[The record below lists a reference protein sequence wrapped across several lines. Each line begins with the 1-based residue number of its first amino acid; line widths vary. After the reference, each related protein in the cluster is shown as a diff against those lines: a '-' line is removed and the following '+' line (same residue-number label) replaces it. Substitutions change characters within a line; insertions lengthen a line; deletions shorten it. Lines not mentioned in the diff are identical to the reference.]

1 MPANFGNWKTD
12 NYKFVGKAFDFA
24 YADRLN
30 KLSPVISEVNA
41 KSIDYELTGS
51 GGYGEMAEYDGSN
64 LNTGSMKHGFK
75 TVITPVEYTLS
86 IPVGY
91 KAAKIDKMGETKKVG
106 SKLGDSAAL
115 TVYLHLLRMF
125 ANAWNTD
132 GRHNGGDGVSWA
144 NAEHPVASRGSQGRR
159 FEADTD
165 AGTYSNISTDAFS
178 VSAITAA
185 QARANRFE
193 TPDGL
198 PFLCDF
204 DTVLIA
210 PELEEKAKKMFGENA
225 SLTPMLNPD
234 DNTNA
239 ANPVYGMR
247 YIVMGGGADGF
258 KGKQWAVCDRRL
270 MKEIVNIVYNTRPT
284 VMQTQ
289 QDNPLIDLYTAYAD
303 FGVGWGDA
311 RQIIF
316 GDPG

>member
-1 MPANFGNWKTD
+1 M
-12 NYKFVGKAFDFA
+12 
-24 YADRLN
+24 
-30 KLSPVISEVNA
+30 
-41 KSIDYELTGS
+41 
-51 GGYGEMAEYDGSN
+51 
-64 LNTGSMKHGFK
+64 
-75 TVITPVEYTLS
+75 
-86 IPVGY
+86 
-91 KAAKIDKMGETKKVG
+91 
-106 SKLGDSAAL
+106 
-115 TVYLHLLRMF
+115 
-125 ANAWNTD
+125 
-132 GRHNGGDGVSWA
+132 SWA
-144 NAEHPVASRGSQGRR
+144 NAAHPVASRGSQGRR

-234 DNTNA
+234 DDTNA
-239 ANPVYGMR
+239 ANPIYGMR

-258 KGKQWAVCDRRL
+258 TGKQWAVCDRRL

-284 VMQTQ
+284 VIQTK
-289 QDNPLIDLYTAYAD
+289 QDNPLVDLYTAYAD

>member
-1 MPANFGNWKTD
+1 MPSTFANWKTD

-30 KLSPVISEVNA
+30 KLAPVVGEVNA
-41 KSIDYELTGS
+41 RSIDYELTGS
-51 GGYGEMAEYDGSN
+51 GGYGEAPVYDGES
-64 LNTGSMKHGFK
+64 LNEGSLHRGFK

-86 IPVGY
+86 IPVGF
-91 KAAKIDKMGETKKVG
+91 KEAKVDKLGETRKVG
-106 SKLGDSAAL
+106 AKLGNSMAM
-115 TVYLHLLRMF
+115 TVYLHVLRMF

-132 GRHNGGDGVSWA
+132 GHHNGGDGVPWA
-144 NAEHPVASRGSQGRR
+144 STAHPVASKGSSGRV
-159 FEADTD
+159 FVPDED
-165 AGTYSNISTDAFS
+165 AGTYSNVSTDAFS

-185 QARANRFE
+185 QARANRFV
-193 TPDGL
+193 TPDGM
-198 PFLCDF
+198 PFLCDL

-225 SLTPMLNPD
+225 KLTPSGDPESDL
-234 DNTNA
+234 NA

-247 YIVMGGGADGF
+247 YLVMGGGTDGF
-258 KGKQWAVCDRRL
+258 SARQWAVCDRRL
-270 MKEIVNIVYNTRPT
+270 MKELVNVVYNTRPT
-284 VMQTQ
+284 VMQSP
-289 QDNPLIDLYTAYAD
+289 QDNPLKDLYTAYAD